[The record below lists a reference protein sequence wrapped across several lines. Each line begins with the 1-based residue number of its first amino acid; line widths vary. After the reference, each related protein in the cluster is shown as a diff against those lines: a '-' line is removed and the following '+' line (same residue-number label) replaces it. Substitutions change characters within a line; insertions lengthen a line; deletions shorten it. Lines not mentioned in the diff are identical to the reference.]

1 MDLVYDPRVA
11 SASQRI
17 SKQDPVLKKLPKQ
30 NLKRSQ
36 TPEKKSLRNPA
47 PNRIQSFD
55 HRRTAHFPVID
66 DEATSMVVDKLPV
79 ESHRRFSWTE
89 AILLQAVCFFCHEFK
104 IGREK
109 KDDNPST
116 KSLKGADIRAN
127 VIEAYEAHLP
137 SIDESGMDSLS
148 VAETEYS
155 ETMLSRGQ
163 VEPSIEELN
172 GPVDDVLPAYRTKA
186 SKMKSD
192 QSVTEFVKQ
201 EKHFSKQLLPSKV
214 EEILRKLWENE
225 AHFCSLIC
233 DIQQENS
240 RLSMKSSSY
249 DMFFLNAL
257 LVPPNKFR
265 PPAKGGEIELEHP
278 QNTLLIKVLE
288 SNISLRDAYV
298 RSESSDIVRK
308 WMVLQISVSVFLD
321 SSKALGAADKKSVG
335 VRQILEKKEGILR
348 QKMMGKRVNYACR
361 SVISPDPYLAVNEI
375 GIPPY
380 FALRLT
386 YPERVTPWNVS
397 KLRHAIMNGAEQHP
411 GATHY
416 SDKSSHIILKDR
428 GSRSSV
434 SRKLHSSRGIVMN
447 QGKNVE
453 METEVKVVHRHLHD
467 GDIVLVNR
475 QPTLHKPSMM
485 AHVVRVLKGEKTLR
499 MHYANCSTYNAD
511 FDGDEMNIHFPQ
523 DEVSRAEA
531 MNIVNANKQ
540 YIVPTSG
547 DPIRGL
553 IQDHIVSSVLLT
565 KKDTFL
571 SRDDYHQLLYSSLVP
586 LAAPSFSRG
595 NSAQK
600 VSKLWSDE
608 DVQPLLPAIWKPVP
622 LWTGKQVITT
632 LLNHVTR
639 GHPPFTVLKTGRI
652 PRDYFGA
659 NSGEHELLIQK
670 NEFIHG
676 VIDKAQFGKYGL
688 VHTVQEFYGGNTAG
702 ILLSAFSRL
711 FTVYL
716 QMHGFTCGVD
726 DLLVV
731 EKLDML
737 RNKLLGE
744 SEKGSE
750 EVHSKFVVT
759 KDGDTDPIK
768 MQMKIEKLI
777 RRNGESAVARLDRM
791 MCSALNG
798 LTSKVNEN
806 IIPKGLLKHFPK
818 NCLSLMTMT
827 GAKGG
832 LVNFTQIS
840 SLLGQQE
847 LEGKRVPRMASGK
860 TLPCFPP
867 WDTASRAGGFISD
880 RFLTGL
886 RPQEYYFHCMAGRDG
901 LVDTAVK
908 TSRSG
913 YLQRCLIKNLE
924 CLKVSYDHTVR
935 DVDGSI
941 IQFCYGEDGVDV
953 LRTSFIAECEALA
966 LNEVIISERIGD
978 QHANGPPL
986 HFNSNHYIRD
996 LPVTLQDKASKFI
1009 DNLPKSKQIV
1019 LNLRKENLIELMKV
1033 KYFSSLA
1040 QAGESVGVIAAQSVG
1055 EPSTQMT
1062 DDAKR
1067 LSAKLNPVS
1076 VADIV
1081 QSMEVCV
1088 VPFSLNDNER
1098 CTIYKLKMK
1107 LYPSEVYPPYVNITL
1122 DDCEEALQGKFLR
1135 VLEDAIEVY
1144 IKRHSRINGIQNI
1157 AAKNDEALGEGQETE
1172 DMEDIAEPE
1181 ESPSERE
1188 PAIGSMERNT
1198 KSEKSKIR
1206 VPLMRK
1212 KFDRNIYMEASGLD
1226 FEFHFKLKEN
1236 EPHILLSEITQ
1247 KTAKKVY
1254 IRSSKNISR
1263 CSVLNEDDA
1272 KRLSSEP
1279 LSLQTAGVNF
1289 QSFILLQDDL
1299 DIHKMTTNDIN
1310 TVVETYGIDAA
1321 QGVIIREVQKV
1332 FGMYGISVN
1341 FRHLS
1346 LISDFMTSDGI
1357 YRPLNRMGI
1366 EDNVSPFSKLTFE
1379 TATKFLMEAAMHG
1392 EVDKLVSP
1400 SASICVGQPVKMGTG
1415 CFDLFQEIKVW
1426 MRMAQASRLDHKF
1439 FYTGI
1444 KCGCQGNG
1452 QE

>member
-1 MDLVYDPRVA
+1 
-11 SASQRI
+11 
-17 SKQDPVLKKLPKQ
+17 
-30 NLKRSQ
+30 
-36 TPEKKSLRNPA
+36 
-47 PNRIQSFD
+47 
-55 HRRTAHFPVID
+55 
-66 DEATSMVVDKLPV
+66 
-79 ESHRRFSWTE
+79 
-89 AILLQAVCFFCHEFK
+89 
-104 IGREK
+104 
-109 KDDNPST
+109 
-116 KSLKGADIRAN
+116 
-127 VIEAYEAHLP
+127 
-137 SIDESGMDSLS
+137 
-148 VAETEYS
+148 
-155 ETMLSRGQ
+155 
-163 VEPSIEELN
+163 
-172 GPVDDVLPAYRTKA
+172 
-186 SKMKSD
+186 
-192 QSVTEFVKQ
+192 
-201 EKHFSKQLLPSKV
+201 
-214 EEILRKLWENE
+214 
-225 AHFCSLIC
+225 
-233 DIQQENS
+233 
-240 RLSMKSSSY
+240 MKSSSY

-257 LVPPNKFR
+257 LIPPNKFR
-265 PPAKGGEIELEHP
+265 PPAKGGDIELEHP

-348 QKMMGKRVNYACR
+348 QKMMGKRVNFACR

-523 DEVSRAEA
+523 DEISRAEA

-571 SRDDYHQLLYSSLVP
+571 TRDDYHQLLYSSLVP
-586 LAAPSFSRG
+586 LAAPSFSHGR
-595 NSAQK
+595 SAQK

-731 EKLDML
+731 EKLDMI

-941 IQFCYGEDGVDV
+941 IQFRYGEDGVDV

-996 LPVTLQDKASKFI
+996 LPIALQDKATKFI
-1009 DNLPKSKQIV
+1009 DNLPKSKRVV
-1019 LNLRKENLIELMKV
+1019 LNLRKENLIELMKL

-1062 DDAKR
+1062 LNTFHLAGRGEMNVTLGIPRLQEILMTASKKIQTPVMTCPLKEGKTSDDAKR

-1088 VPFSLNDNER
+1088 VPFSLNDNEQ
-1098 CTIYKLKMK
+1098 CTIYKLRMK

-1144 IKRHSRINGIQNI
+1144 IKRHTRINGIQNI
-1157 AAKNDEALGEGQETE
+1157 AAKNDEALGEGTNESEQETTKIDEEAADDDNDEDNGAEDLGGDAQKRRRQANDEMDYEDNAEETSEQNEEESQFMDGTSDTIGQETE
-1172 DMEDIAEPE
+1172 DMEDAEPE
-1181 ESPSERE
+1181 ESPSEQE
-1188 PAIGSMERNT
+1188 PATGSMERNT

-1263 CSVLNEDDA
+1263 CSVLNEDDT

-1346 LISDFMTSDGI
+1346 LIADFMTSDGI

-1379 TATKFLMEAAMHG
+1379 TATKFLVDAAMHG

-1415 CFDLFQEIKVW
+1415 CFDLLQEIKV
-1426 MRMAQASRLDHKF
+1426 
-1439 FYTGI
+1439 
-1444 KCGCQGNG
+1444 
-1452 QE
+1452 